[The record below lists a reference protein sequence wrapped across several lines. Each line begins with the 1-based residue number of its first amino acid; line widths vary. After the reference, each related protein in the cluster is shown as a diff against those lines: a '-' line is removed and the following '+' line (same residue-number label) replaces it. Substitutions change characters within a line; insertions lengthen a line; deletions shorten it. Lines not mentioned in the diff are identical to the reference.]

1 MLRSRAGCSLAL
13 PTPASRGGCGMR
25 AVVVGGGIS
34 GLAAAHKL
42 GEDGHDVTLLEA
54 DDRLGGK
61 IRTSEFAGRP
71 VDEGP
76 DAFLARIPHAVEL
89 ARRVGIGGELVSPGT
104 GSASLW
110 LDGRL
115 KPIPTGLVLGVPV
128 DFEPLAASGVL
139 SEAGLARAR
148 QEPDLPGTPVTDDV
162 TIGDLI
168 RQRYGPEV
176 HARLVDPLLGGINAG
191 RTEELSLDVG
201 AAQLA
206 AVARR
211 SASLTEGL
219 RAQRAASP
227 PDPTQPVFYA
237 PRRGMGSLVDA
248 LATSLAG
255 FGADVRPNTPVLALE
270 RRADRWLVVATDGTV
285 FDADAVV
292 LATPAFVTAPL
303 LEPFSPSA
311 AATLRAITYASVTL
325 VTLSYPVKAFGRPFA
340 GSGFLVPRTEGRL
353 LTACSVFSNK
363 WPHLAVDG
371 EVVLRASVGRSG
383 DDRSLGVDD
392 DALVDQVHAELAE
405 MLGLTTRPTA
415 TRVSRWSASFP
426 QFPAGHLVAMD
437 AVETRLRADAPGIA
451 VTGAYLRGVGI
462 PACIGSARAAA
473 AALAPC

>member
-1 MLRSRAGCSLAL
+1 
-13 PTPASRGGCGMR
+13 MR

-42 GEDGHDVTLLEA
+42 AEDGHDVTVLEA

-61 IRTSEFAGRP
+61 IRTTEFAGRP

-76 DAFLARIPHAVEL
+76 DAFLARIPHAVDL
-89 ARRVGIGGELVSPGT
+89 ARRVGLGDELVSPGT

-110 LDGRL
+110 LGGGL
-115 KPIPTGLVLGVPV
+115 KPIPAGLVLGVPV

-148 QEPDLPGTPVTDDV
+148 QEPDLPGDPVTDDV

-168 RQRYGPEV
+168 RRRYGPEV
-176 HARLVDPLLGGINAG
+176 HERLVDPLLGGINAG

-219 RAQRAASP
+219 RAQRLATP
-227 PDPTQPVFYA
+227 PDPSQPVFYA

-248 LATSLAG
+248 LTASLRG
-255 FGADVRPNTPVLALE
+255 FGADVRLGTPVFALE
-270 RRADRWLVVATDGTV
+270 RRADRWLVVAMDGTV
-285 FDADAVV
+285 FDADAIV
-292 LATPAFVTAPL
+292 LATPAFVSAPL
-303 LEPFSPSA
+303 LHPFSPVA
-311 AATLRAITYASVTL
+311 ADALRAITYASVAL
-325 VTLSYPVKAFGRPFA
+325 VTLSYPSAAFGQTFP
-340 GSGFLVPRTEGRL
+340 GSGFLVPRTEGRM

-371 EVVLRASVGRSG
+371 EVVVRASVGRSG
-383 DDRSLGVDD
+383 DDRALGLDD
-392 DALVDQVHAELAE
+392 AALVDQVHDELAE
-405 MLGLTTRPTA
+405 MLGLAASPDA
-415 TRVSRWSASFP
+415 TRVSRWMASFP
-426 QFPAGHLVAMD
+426 QFPAGHLRAMD
-437 AVETRLRADAPGIA
+437 ALEDTLRDDAPGIV

-462 PACIGSARAAA
+462 PACIGTARAAA
-473 AALAPC
+473 TTVATG

>member
-1 MLRSRAGCSLAL
+1 
-13 PTPASRGGCGMR
+13 MR

-42 GEDGHDVTLLEA
+42 GEDGHDVTVLEA

-61 IRTSEFAGRP
+61 IRTSEFAGRA

-76 DAFLARIPHAVEL
+76 DAFLARIPYAVDL
-89 ARRVGIGGELVSPGT
+89 ARRVGLGDELVSPGT

-110 LDGRL
+110 LDGTL
-115 KPIPTGLVLGVPV
+115 KPIPPGLVLGVPV

-139 SEAGLARAR
+139 SDAGLARAR
-148 QEPDLPGTPVTDDV
+148 KEPDLPGDPVTEDV

-168 RQRYGPEV
+168 RRRYGPEV
-176 HARLVDPLLGGINAG
+176 HERLVDPLLGGINAG

-219 RAQRAASP
+219 RAQRLAHP

-248 LATSLAG
+248 LTTSLDG
-255 FGADVRPNTPVLALE
+255 FGADIRSATPVFAIE
-270 RRADRWLVVATDGTV
+270 RRADRWLVVAMDGTV
-285 FDADAVV
+285 FDADAIV
-292 LATPAFVTAPL
+292 LATPAFATAPL
-303 LEPFSPSA
+303 IQPLSPSA
-311 AATLRAITYASVTL
+311 ANALQAITYASVAL
-325 VTLSYPVKAFGRPFA
+325 VTLSYPSEAFGRAFT

-353 LTACSVFSNK
+353 MTACSVFSNK
-363 WPHLAVDG
+363 WPHLAVEG
-371 EVVLRASVGRSG
+371 KVVLRASVGRSG
-383 DDRSLGVDD
+383 DDRGLGLDD
-392 DALVDQVHAELAE
+392 SALVAQVHDELVE
-405 MLGLTTRPTA
+405 MLGLLAPPTS
-415 TRVSRWSASFP
+415 TRVSRWDASFP
-426 QFPAGHLVAMD
+426 QFPAGHLLAMD
-437 AVETRLRADAPGIA
+437 AVVATLRIDAPGIA

-462 PACIGSARAAA
+462 PACIGSARSAAEA
-473 AALAPC
+473 VT